1 MYYLSI
7 MIASL
12 SGVLYHVSQKSIHP
26 KANPMISMMITFS
39 VALIGTFIWYIIDGS
54 SSTWITDVKNT
65 NWASFSLGM
74 SLVGLEFGILLAYRS
89 GWQISNFNLFYT
101 FLLAALLLPIGLL
114 LFKETLSLK
123 TVIGMGITVGGIAL
137 MKI

>member
-39 VALIGTFIWYIIDGS
+39 VALVGTFIWYIIDGS

-65 NWASFSLGM
+65 NWASFSLGCP
-74 SLVGLEFGILLAYRS
+74 L
-89 GWQISNFNLFYT
+89 
-101 FLLAALLLPIGLL
+101 
-114 LFKETLSLK
+114 
-123 TVIGMGITVGGIAL
+123 
-137 MKI
+137 